1 MANEGRDVE
10 RDQPHSRLLAEDIKG
25 RSSAAGNETRN
36 RIRRSRCYEAPAMRV
51 HPNPILR
58 PDRHFRLPGVVSPSS
73 QHLLAGLQDLLAGL
87 NY

>member
-1 MANEGRDVE
+1 
-10 RDQPHSRLLAEDIKG
+10 
-25 RSSAAGNETRN
+25 
-36 RIRRSRCYEAPAMRV
+36 MRV